1 MQRIL
6 EPEVMDTWEEAV
18 EYDSM
23 DFTDVNAAFSQ
34 LAVTLGPETGQILDA
49 GTGTARIPVM
59 LGKLRP
65 GWQIIGIDLSENMLK
80 IGRRNI
86 EESGLAGQIQLDAI
100 DAKAMPYPDRSFD
113 MVISN
118 SILHHLPDPLPFLAG
133 IQRVLK
139 PNGALLLRDLLR
151 PIDVAAR
158 DRLVE
163 LYAGD
168 CNAHQKQLFSDSLQ
182 AAFTLPEVADMM
194 QAVQLEG
201 VTLYQS
207 SDRHWT
213 VERNWQSPNLRP

>member
-23 DFTDVNAAFSQ
+23 DFRDVNAAFSQ
-34 LAVTLGPETGQILDA
+34 LAVALGPEAGRVLDA

-59 LGKLRP
+59 LGQLRP
-65 GWQIIGIDLSENMLK
+65 QWQIVGIDLSENMLR
-80 IGRRNI
+80 IGRQHI
-86 EESGLAGQIQLDAI
+86 EASGLQGQIQLEQI
-100 DAKAMPYPDRSFD
+100 DAKKMPYPDKSFD

-118 SILHHLPDPLPFLAG
+118 SIIHHLPDPLPFLTEL
-133 IQRVLK
+133 QRVLK

-151 PIDVAAR
+151 PIDEGTR
-158 DRLVE
+158 DRLVA

-168 CNAHQKQLFSDSLQ
+168 CNPHQRQLFSDSLQ
-182 AAFTLPEVADMM
+182 AAFTLSEIEEMIQVA
-194 QAVQLEG
+194 QLEP
-201 VTLYQS
+201 VKIYQS

-213 VERNWQSPNLRP
+213 VERKWQSC